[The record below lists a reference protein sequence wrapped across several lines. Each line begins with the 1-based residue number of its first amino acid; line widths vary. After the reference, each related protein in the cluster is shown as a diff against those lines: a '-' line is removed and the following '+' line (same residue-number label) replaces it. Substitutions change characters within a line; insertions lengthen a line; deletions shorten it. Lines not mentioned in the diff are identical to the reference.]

1 MVKNNQIHKGTINWF
16 GKASRISDI
25 QHIDI
30 LITRKVRLVEEQLA
44 YGAVLILYYRINSMN
59 ILKFFSSKEKYNS
72 IITFT
77 AL

>member
-1 MVKNNQIHKGTINWF
+1 MNDYFFAKIVCFGQIHKGTINWF

-44 YGAVLILYYRINSMN
+44 YGDVFNLIL
-59 ILKFFSSKEKYNS
+59 
-72 IITFT
+72 
-77 AL
+77 

>member
-1 MVKNNQIHKGTINWF
+1 MINFLQNNQIHKGTINWF

-44 YGAVLILYYRINSMN
+44 YGDVFNLIL
-59 ILKFFSSKEKYNS
+59 
-72 IITFT
+72 
-77 AL
+77 

>member
-1 MVKNNQIHKGTINWF
+1 MVKNNQIHNGTINWF

-44 YGAVLILYYRINSMN
+44 YGDVFNLIL
-59 ILKFFSSKEKYNS
+59 
-72 IITFT
+72 
-77 AL
+77 